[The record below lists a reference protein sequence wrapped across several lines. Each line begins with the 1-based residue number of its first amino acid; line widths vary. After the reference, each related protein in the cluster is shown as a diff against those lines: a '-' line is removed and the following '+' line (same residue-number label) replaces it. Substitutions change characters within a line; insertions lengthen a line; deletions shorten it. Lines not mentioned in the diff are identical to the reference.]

1 MDQKEIAKFE
11 RQMGIGKTIKLK
23 NTEGVEDE
31 FYFEPL
37 GVDMLPKFM
46 KLAAVAG
53 LNNEEK
59 DRVSK
64 LKRQYQLRTLSKEDY
79 ENQIKDLEETAGMRI
94 MEGENGILLVDLL
107 EQMVLNS
114 YPDLEDKILKK
125 FIYNNVVALQSLL
138 MDLNEGI
145 MGSNEEVMSKVEE
158 MRQRVHKR

>member
-1 MDQKEIAKFE
+1 MNQKEIEKFE
-11 RQMGIGKTIKLK
+11 RHIGIGKTIKLK
-23 NTEGVEDE
+23 NAEGQEDE

-59 DRVSK
+59 DRLSK
-64 LKRQYQLRTLSKEDY
+64 LKRQYQLRTLSKEEYD
-79 ENQIKDLEETAGMRI
+79 EKVKDLEETAGMRI
-94 MEGENGILLVDLL
+94 MEGDNGILLVDLI
-107 EQMVLNS
+107 EKMVLNS

-158 MRQRVHKR
+158 MRQRMQKR